1 MRLRRRHI
9 SATVSVLLAVAM
21 LASAQAA
28 LAVFTHTATGGP
40 LTVATSTLTPAKGL
54 AAAQVNCRSNKNPEI
69 EVSWT
74 ATSSTYATSYTVER
88 ATASTGPY
96 TSLGSVAIGK
106 TSYTDKSASLTYSTT
121 YYYRVAAVY
130 ASWTATSTTASIK
143 TLDSLCLTL

>member
-1 MRLRRRHI
+1 MRPGRTHI
-9 SATVSVLLAVAM
+9 SAAILALLVIAM
-21 LASAQAA
+21 LASAQVA

-40 LTVATSTLTPAKGL
+40 LTVATSTLAPAKGVT
-54 AAAQVNCRSNKNPEI
+54 AAQINCRTNKTPEI

-88 ATASTGPY
+88 ATASAGPY

-130 ASWTATSTTASIK
+130 ASWTATSTTASVK
-143 TLDSLCLTL
+143 TLNSLCLVL

>member
-1 MRLRRRHI
+1 
-9 SATVSVLLAVAM
+9 M
-21 LASAQAA
+21 LASAQVA
-28 LAVFTHTATGGP
+28 LAVFTHAATGGP
-40 LTVATSTLTPAKGL
+40 LTLVTATLAPAKGL
-54 AAAQVNCRSNKNPEI
+54 AAAQVNCRTNKTPEI

-88 ATASTGPY
+88 ATASAGPY

-130 ASWTATSTTASIK
+130 ASWTATSTTASVK
-143 TLDSLCLTL
+143 TLNSLCLVL

>member
-9 SATVSVLLAVAM
+9 SAVVSVLLAVAM
-21 LASAQAA
+21 LASAQVA
-28 LAVFTHTATGGP
+28 LAVFSHTATGGP
-40 LTVATSTLTPAKGL
+40 LTVATATLAPAKGL
-54 AAAQVNCRSNKNPEI
+54 TAAQINCRTNKTPEI

-88 ATASTGPY
+88 ATLSTGPY
-96 TSLGSVAIGK
+96 TAVGSVAISK

-130 ASWTATSTTASIK
+130 ESWSATSTAASVK
-143 TLDSLCLTL
+143 TLDQLCLAL

>member
-9 SATVSVLLAVAM
+9 SAAILALVAIAM
-21 LASAQAA
+21 LASAQVA
-28 LAVFTHTATGGP
+28 LAVFSHTATGGP
-40 LTVATSTLTPAKGL
+40 LTVATSTLTPAKGVT
-54 AAAQVNCRSNKNPEI
+54 ATQVNCRTNKNPEI

-74 ATSSTYATSYTVER
+74 ATSSTYATSYTIER
-88 ATASTGPY
+88 ATAGTGPY

-130 ASWTATSTTASIK
+130 ASWTATSTTAQVK
-143 TLDSLCLTL
+143 TLDQLCLTL

>member
-1 MRLRRRHI
+1 MLPRRRAI
-9 SATVSVLLAVAM
+9 SCAVLALVATAV
-21 LASAQAA
+21 LASAQVA
-28 LAVFTHTATGGP
+28 LAVFSHTATGGP
-40 LTVATSTLTPAKGL
+40 LTLVTATL
-54 AAAQVNCRSNKNPEI
+54 APPTGVSATQVNCRINKNPEI

-88 ATASTGPY
+88 ATASAGPY

-130 ASWTATSTTASIK
+130 ASWTATSTPASVK
-143 TLDSLCLTL
+143 TLNSLCLTL

>member
-1 MRLRRRHI
+1 MRLGRKHI
-9 SATVSVLLAVAM
+9 SAAVLALVATAM
-21 LASAQAA
+21 LAGAQVA

-40 LTVATSTLTPAKGL
+40 LTVATATLAPAKGL
-54 AAAQVNCRSNKNPEI
+54 AAVQVNCRTNKTPEI

-88 ATASTGPY
+88 ATLSTGPY
-96 TSLGSVAIGK
+96 TAVGSVAIGK

-130 ASWTATSTTASIK
+130 ESWSATSTAASVK
-143 TLDSLCLTL
+143 TLDQLCLAL